1 MHPILD
7 DWVGLIGV
15 VASSWVTGS
24 TRPTDPHL
32 LRLIAYLVL
41 ANRRALGVVGDQAG
55 KDIILQGYTE
65 YLMGQDKPGRTPKY
79 VATSFS
85 AFLTG
90 ICDRVEQRLCL
101 YQEGRL
107 GSRWV
112 EWSLLQ

>member
-1 MHPILD
+1 MVEEHPGRLSPNQVTQIHLILD

-55 KDIILQGYTE
+55 ERHHPSSIH
-65 YLMGQDKPGRTPKY
+65 
-79 VATSFS
+79 
-85 AFLTG
+85 
-90 ICDRVEQRLCL
+90 
-101 YQEGRL
+101 
-107 GSRWV
+107 
-112 EWSLLQ
+112 